1 MANKHAAEKA
11 MRVSLRRRTRNRVV
25 RSSARTQVR
34 QAIASVEEGDKD
46 ASVQTTRQAIR
57 ALDKAAQ
64 KGVIKK
70 NNAARRKA
78 RLMKKL
84 NQAQAA
90 AAPK

>member
-11 MRVSLRRRTRNRVV
+11 IRVSARRRTRNRVV
-25 RSSARTQVR
+25 RSSARTHVK
-34 QAIASVEEGDKD
+34 QAASVLSSGDAT
-46 ASVQTTRQAIR
+46 ASAQSIREAVR

-70 NNAARRKA
+70 NNAARRKS

-84 NQAQAA
+84 NQSRAA
-90 AAPK
+90 TPK